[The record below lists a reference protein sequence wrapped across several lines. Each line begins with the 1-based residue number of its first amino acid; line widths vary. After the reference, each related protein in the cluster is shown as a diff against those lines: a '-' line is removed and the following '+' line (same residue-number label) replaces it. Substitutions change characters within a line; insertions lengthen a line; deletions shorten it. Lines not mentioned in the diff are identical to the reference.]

1 MTTKFRMSHLVAGV
15 AAVLISAVTTSAAF
29 AQEKRPVRLG
39 FLTINSGALAAGGQ
53 QMQDGLDLCLDERNY
68 TIAGRKIEVTVGDT
82 AGQPETTLTRTRE
95 LVQRNNVDVIIGPL
109 AAFEALAIDD
119 YIRSAEVPIISPSA
133 GAEDMTQ
140 RNPNPW
146 FVRAVGTSAQSA
158 HALGEYAAKELG
170 YKRIAMIS
178 DDFAFGHELSAGFQR
193 VFEENGGE
201 VVQKLWPPLNVA
213 DYGSYIASLDRTV
226 DAVFAGFAGANGV
239 RFLSQ
244 YESYGL
250 TGRVPV
256 LGHMTTVDEGILHR
270 MGAEAEGIISSGWYT
285 AGIDTEENRAHV
297 DAFYERFGYD
307 PGYYVNGA
315 YTACLFLENALEAV
329 DGNIENKTEFMT
341 ALRNVHLTSS
351 PRGEIRI
358 DEFGNP
364 IMPIYIRRVEQQD
377 GRLKNVVLHRYD
389 DVSQF
394 WTYDQEWFLAQPV
407 YSR

>member
-1 MTTKFRMSHLVAGV
+1 MLSPLATCTAALCLSTFTTT
-15 AAVLISAVTTSAAF
+15 AAI
-29 AQEKRPVRLG
+29 AQDDRPVRLG
-39 FLTINSGALAAGGQ
+39 FLTVHSGALAAGGQ
-53 QMQDGLDLCLDERNY
+53 QMQDGLDFCLEERNY
-68 TIAGRKIEVTVGDT
+68 TMAGRTIEVTVGDT
-82 AGQPETTLTRTRE
+82 AGKPETTLTRARE
-95 LVQRNNVDVIIGPL
+95 LVQRNDVDVIIGPL
-109 AAFEALAIDD
+109 AAFEALAIDE
-119 YIRSAEVPIISPSA
+119 YIANAEVPIISPSA

-158 HALGEYAAKELG
+158 HALGEYAANELG

-193 VFEENGGE
+193 VFEDNGGE

-213 DYGSYIASLDRTV
+213 DYGSYIASIDRDV

-244 YESYGL
+244 YQSYGL
-250 TGRVPV
+250 KDQVPV

-270 MGAEAEGIISSGWYT
+270 MGAEAEGVISSGWYT
-285 AGIDTEENRAHV
+285 AGIDTEENREHAE
-297 DAFYERFGYD
+297 AFYEQYEYD

-315 YTACLFLENALEAV
+315 YTACMFLENALEAV
-329 DGNIENKTEFMT
+329 DGNIEDKTAFMA
-341 ALRNVHLTSS
+341 ALRDVHLTSS

-358 DEFGNP
+358 DELGNP
-364 IMPIYIRRVEQQD
+364 IMPIYIRQVERKD

-394 WTYDQEWFLAQPV
+394 WTYDKEWFLDQPV